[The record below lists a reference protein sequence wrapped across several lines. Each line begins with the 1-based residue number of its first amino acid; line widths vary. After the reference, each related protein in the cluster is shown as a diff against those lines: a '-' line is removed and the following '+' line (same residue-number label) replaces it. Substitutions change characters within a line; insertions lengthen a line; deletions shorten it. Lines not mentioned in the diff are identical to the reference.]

1 MQQIVFW
8 INERKGNIMDSN
20 DFREMTFKIWRTDN
34 LGENRLKEEK
44 NFNYV
49 HNIIK
54 RILKNIII
62 SLSQYTKVIL
72 KAIRWCH

>member
-1 MQQIVFW
+1 
-8 INERKGNIMDSN
+8 MDSN
-20 DFREMTFKIWRTDN
+20 DFREMTFKIQRTDN
-34 LGENRLKEEK
+34 LGENKLKEEK
-44 NFNYV
+44 YFNYV

-62 SLSQYTKVIL
+62 ASSQYTKVIL

>member
-1 MQQIVFW
+1 MQQIMFW
-8 INERKGNIMDSN
+8 INERKENIMDSN

-34 LGENRLKEEK
+34 LGENKLTEEK

-62 SLSQYTKVIL
+62 SPSQYTKVIL
-72 KAIRWCH
+72 KAIR

>member
-1 MQQIVFW
+1 MQQIMFW
-8 INERKGNIMDSN
+8 INERKENIMDSN

-34 LGENRLKEEK
+34 LGENKLTEEK
-44 NFNYV
+44 SFNYV

-62 SLSQYTKVIL
+62 SPSQYTKVIL
-72 KAIRWCH
+72 KAIR